1 MTAML
6 PRDVEPL
13 AQAAGA
19 AAEPEAAAA
28 WLFSPAAD
36 AAPVRRYRFYLKWMY
51 ETLHAVEECFPERGA
66 EGAPARGTSAV
77 EMLDLAHR
85 LYVLDSFAVP
95 GAVLECGA
103 FKGFSSCCLSHA
115 CSALGRKLVV
125 ADSFAG
131 LPEPGALEAPGYTRG
146 EFRGGIEEVRAALAA
161 FGRPECVELVPGWF
175 RESLAGWTRPLAM
188 LWLDVDLYASAR
200 DVLENVLPALDPRG
214 AIFSHEFLPDRVA
227 GGRIAHEGEPPGAI
241 HDALAARGV
250 DYTARFLRGWTA
262 IVRLPETPAPGAEE
276 FLEALL
282 PRLRDL
288 DHRARSARSAI
299 GLRPALRDAARRALR
314 RPADEDER

>member
-1 MTAML
+1 MTATL

-13 AQAAGA
+13 AQAARIPTD
-19 AAEPEAAAA
+19 PESIAT

-36 AAPVRRYRFYLKWMY
+36 APAARRYRFYLKWMY
-51 ETLHAVEECFPERGA
+51 ETFHAVEECFPEHGA
-66 EGAPARGTSAV
+66 DGAPARGTSAV

-85 LYVLDSFAVP
+85 LYVLDSFGVP

-115 CSALGRKLVV
+115 CSALGRSLVV

-131 LPEPGALEAPGYTRG
+131 LPEPGAHEAPGYTRG
-146 EFRGGIEEVRAALAA
+146 EFRGSLEEVRAALAA
-161 FGRPECVELVPGWF
+161 FGRLDCVELVRGWF
-175 RESLAGWTRPLAM
+175 AETLAGWTRPLAM
-188 LWLDVDLYASAR
+188 LWLDVDLHASAR
-200 DVLENVLPALDPRG
+200 DVLENVYSALDPRA
-214 AIFSHEFLPDRVA
+214 AIFSHEFLPDRIVA
-227 GGRIAHEGEPPGAI
+227 GRITHRGEPPGAI

-250 DYTARFLRGWTA
+250 EYTARFLRGWTA
-262 IVRLPETPAPGAEE
+262 VVRLPATPAPGAEE
-276 FLEALL
+276 LLEALL

-288 DHRARSARSAI
+288 DHRARAARSAI

-314 RPADEDER
+314 RPDDEGGR